1 VLQSVAFEK
10 PSTIVTPLAPPAGA
24 SGLPEDAGRLA
35 RLSAL
40 ALALIPLVDAA
51 RVLETTGEHLSTFFA
66 GARGYL
72 LVWRTE
78 VRRLEY
84 QVLVGLPV
92 PTQIPAVAPPPTRGL
107 CGLVLADRLPRIA
120 SHPTALRSSLAP
132 WEATLAAETGAAAL
146 LAAPLSLGESMSGVI
161 LLSAGVEVTVE
172 DVQLLAATAQAVGG
186 ALERAQ
192 AFGSAEHDK
201 LAGMG
206 RLTAALAHEVNNPL
220 QAISNSLH
228 LLLNRS
234 MPEEKRA
241 RYLTMAH
248 KEAEQLIGIVR
259 RILDLSRPERD
270 GMRPVAVQAALE
282 AVLAIAAEQLQ
293 ENGIAVVC
301 EWADNL
307 PRVSGVGS
315 HLKQAFLNLVL
326 VAADAMP
333 DGGVL
338 TVRTALIPSRSGAGS
353 EIVVL
358 EICDTGTCVPEAE
371 LRAIFEPFSR
381 TRRDSA
387 GVGLPLSYSIIEQ
400 HGGRLSATSNED
412 GTVFRVELPALRMP
426 H

>member
-10 PSTIVTPLAPPAGA
+10 PSTIATPLAPRAAEGV
-24 SGLPEDAGRLA
+24 LPEDAGRLA
-35 RLSAL
+35 RLAAL
-40 ALALIPLVDAA
+40 ALALTPLVDAA
-51 RVLETTGEHLSTFFA
+51 RVLETAGEHLSTFLP
-66 GARGYL
+66 GGRGYL
-72 LVWRTE
+72 LVWRLE
-78 VRRLEY
+78 PRRLEY

-92 PTQIPAVAPPPTRGL
+92 PTQIPGAAPPPARGL
-107 CGLVLADRLPRIA
+107 CALVLADRMPRVA
-120 SHPTALRSSLAP
+120 SAPATLRGSLAP
-132 WEATLAAETGAAAL
+132 WEVTLAAETGAAAL
-146 LAAPLSLGESMSGVI
+146 LAAPLKLGEGMSGVM
-161 LLSAGVEVTVE
+161 LLSTAVEAGVD
-172 DVQLLAATAQAVGG
+172 DVRLMAATAEAVGG
-186 ALERAQ
+186 ALERAL
-192 AFGSAEHDK
+192 AFGSAQHEK

-206 RLTAALAHEVNNPL
+206 RLTAAIAHEVNNPL

-248 KEAEQLIGIVR
+248 KEAEQLIGMVR
-259 RILDLSRPERD
+259 RILDFSRPERD

-293 ENGIAVVC
+293 SRDITVVC
-301 EWADNL
+301 EWAGGL
-307 PRVSGVGS
+307 PRVSGVAS
-315 HLKQAFLNLVL
+315 HVKQAFLNLVL
-326 VAADAMP
+326 AAADAMP

-338 TVRTALIPSRSGAGS
+338 TVRTQLASSRSGAGG
-353 EIVVL
+353 EIVVI
-358 EICDTGTCVPEAE
+358 EICDTGECVPDAE

-381 TRRDSA
+381 TRRDSS

-400 HGGRLSATSNED
+400 HGGRLSASSAES